1 MKRKYSVGID
11 IASDTFAA
19 CILQGVEHTIADPTT
34 FDNTTAGYDEFA
46 AWLSKHEVSQAAAV
60 VCMEATGVYGEGLAY
75 HLAAGQWWLAVAPP
89 LDVRRAFP
97 AVGHKT
103 DPVNSRQIA
112 EYAARFHDKLHRFV
126 PQADILEQ
134 IKVLLQLREQYVR
147 QKTAHLNA
155 RGALKRKVV
164 RTPLAER
171 LLQQSIDQLKAHI
184 KTIEKEI
191 QQLFNQDPDLRSQIT
206 LLLTIPGVGLL
217 LASHIVLLTAY
228 MRDPLNPRAVAAHV
242 GICPYQHTSGTSV
255 YRKPRSRRMG
265 PSAVRKLLHL
275 AVRSRRAHHQPSC
288 QYFERKQA
296 AGKPTQVIF
305 NNLANRLIRVMCA
318 VLRTRQPYLKDYV
331 PIPPKSLIT
340 S

>member
-1 MKRKYSVGID
+1 MKRTYSVGID
-11 IASDTFAA
+11 IASATFVA
-19 CILQGVEHTIADPTT
+19 CILQGVDHLIAAPTT
-34 FDNTTAGYDEFA
+34 FGNTTSGYDEFEG
-46 AWLSKHEVSQAAAV
+46 WLAKHKVSPSTAV
-60 VCMEATGVYGEGLAY
+60 VCMEATGVYGEELAY
-75 HLAAGQWWLAVAPP
+75 HLTAGQWWLAVAPP

-103 DPVNSRQIA
+103 DSVDSRQIA

-126 PQADILEQ
+126 PQADLLEQ

-155 RGALKRKVV
+155 RRALERKVV
-164 RTPLAER
+164 RTQLAER
-171 LLQQSIDQLKAHI
+171 LHQQSIEQLKAHI

-191 QQLFNQDPDLRSQIT
+191 QQLFNQDPDLRSQIA

-217 LASHIVLLTAY
+217 LAGHIVILTAY

-255 YRKPRSRRMG
+255 YCRPRSRRFG
-265 PSAVRKLLHL
+265 PSAMRKLLHL
-275 AVRSRRAHHQPSC
+275 AARSRRIHHQPSRH
-288 QYFERKQA
+288 YFERKKA
-296 AGKPTQVIF
+296 AGKPTQVIL

-318 VLRTRQPYLKDYV
+318 VLRTRQSYLDDYV
-331 PIPPKSLIT
+331 SSPPKSLIPT
-340 S
+340 